1 MSELFGTL
9 GWAPIDHPLQ
19 ADVATLAAA
28 GGPTVG
34 EARLAVQGGIDPQQF
49 TLLQLT
55 DGGLADLHDIKPT
68 LAGSEDAPDIQTR
81 IQLVSLHMSDED
93 REANAGRQASLRLD
107 IGKDP
112 RSSSQLEPLLWSVA
126 AGIDLISLIGGMGEG
141 HAARID
147 ADLSAGFRHRPI
159 EIPNG
164 MAQLR
169 IEIVTHPEPPA
180 WRRYFSFLTRSDETK
195 LLASVLGFPGIT
207 IQAAKLLDQL
217 MGAVDE
223 ARAEVLFRSRPLSIA
238 MNGIAAADFKAGLST
253 VSVAGVNDGYL
264 VMTQFAD
271 MHRLLDMKSDIEFR
285 GGEGLLVRKGSGILG
300 EEFDHITY
308 AILRI
313 RSKSYKI
320 EPLV

>member
-9 GWAPIDHPLQ
+9 GRVPIDHPLQ
-19 ADVATLAAA
+19 EEVATLAAV
-28 GGPTVG
+28 GGSTVS
-34 EARLAVQGGIDPQQF
+34 ETRVAIQGGIDPQQF

-55 DGGLADLHDIKPT
+55 DGGLADLHDVRPN
-68 LAGSEDAPDIQTR
+68 LAGSEDAPDVQTR
-81 IQLVSLHMSDED
+81 IQLVSLHMSDQD
-93 REANAGRQASLRLD
+93 REANAGHQASLRLD

-126 AGIDLISLIGGMGEG
+126 AGIDLIGCTGEG
-141 HAARID
+141 RNARID
-147 ADLSAGFRHRPI
+147 ADLSAGFKQRPI

-180 WRRYFSFLTRSDETK
+180 WRRYFSFLARSDETK
-195 LLASVLGFPGIT
+195 LLVSVLGFPGIT
-207 IQAAKLLDQL
+207 IQAANLIDQL

-223 ARAEVLFRSRPLSIA
+223 ARAQVLFRSRPLSIA
-238 MNGIAAADFKAGLST
+238 MNGIAVTDFKAGLYT

-264 VMTQFAD
+264 VMTRFAD

-285 GGEGLLVRKGSGILG
+285 GGDGLLVRKGSGILG

-308 AILRI
+308 AVLRI
-313 RSKSYKI
+313 RSKSSRI
-320 EPLV
+320 ESLV